1 MSIVAEEIY
10 SLVKEIVNPPV
21 SKPLTLESLLLEEKM
36 MDSFGLIQLV
46 HGIEEKFSISIDTK
60 DLTSQNFASI
70 NTIMMMVEGYINEL
84 D

>member
-1 MSIVAEEIY
+1 VSIVAEEIY

-46 HGIEEKFSISIDTK
+46 AGIEEKFSISIDTK

>member
-1 MSIVAEEIY
+1 VSIVDEEIY
-10 SLVKEIVNPPV
+10 LLVKEIVNPPV

-46 HGIEEKFSISIDTK
+46 AGIEEKFSISIDTK

>member
-1 MSIVAEEIY
+1 MNIVAGEIY
-10 SLVKEIVNPPV
+10 LLVKKIVDPSA

-36 MDSFGLIQLV
+36 MDSFELIQLV
-46 HGIEEKFSISIDTK
+46 AGIEEKFSISIDIK

-70 NTIMMMVEGYINEL
+70 NTIMMMVEGYIKEV

>member
-1 MSIVAEEIY
+1 MSIVAEQIY

-46 HGIEEKFSISIDTK
+46 AGIEEKFSISIDTK

>member
-1 MSIVAEEIY
+1 VTIIAGKIY
-10 SLVKEIVNPPV
+10 SLIKEIIDPSVLK
-21 SKPLTLESLLLEEKM
+21 SLTLESLLLEDKM

-46 HGIEEKFSISIDTK
+46 AGIEEEFSISIDIK

-70 NTIMMMVEGYINEL
+70 NTIMVMVEGYIKEV

>member
-1 MSIVAEEIY
+1 VSIVAEQIY

-46 HGIEEKFSISIDTK
+46 AGIEEKFSISIDTK

>member
-1 MSIVAEEIY
+1 MSIDDEEIY
-10 SLVKEIVNPPV
+10 WLVKEIVNPPV

-46 HGIEEKFSISIDTK
+46 ARIKEKFSISIDTK

>member
-46 HGIEEKFSISIDTK
+46 AGIEEKFSISIDTK

>member
-1 MSIVAEEIY
+1 MSIVDEEIY
-10 SLVKEIVNPPV
+10 LLVKEIVNPPV

-46 HGIEEKFSISIDTK
+46 AGIEEKFSISIDTK